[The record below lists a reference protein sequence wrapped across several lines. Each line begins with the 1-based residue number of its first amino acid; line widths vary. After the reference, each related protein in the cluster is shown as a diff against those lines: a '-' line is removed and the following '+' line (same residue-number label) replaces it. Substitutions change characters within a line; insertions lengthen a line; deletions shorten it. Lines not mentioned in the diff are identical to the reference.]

1 MRRINELAISAAAAD
16 KMNDFQFVAI
26 FKYRGLPLGAGD
38 DFQIQ
43 LHGHAVGLHAELC
56 DQSSYGKA
64 VRKFALFAID
74 VESHEKA
81 IGFWPLALSLS
92 IVNTN

>member
-26 FKYRGLPLGAGD
+26 FKDSGFPLGAGD

-43 LHGHAVGLHAELC
+43 LHGHAVGLHAKLC
-56 DQSSYGKA
+56 DQRGNSKA
-64 VRKFALFAID
+64 VRKVALFTVD
-74 VESHEKA
+74 VEGHESCWLLA
-81 IGFWPLALSLS
+81 FGF
-92 IVNTN
+92 